1 MTTTTVEQVRAAQV
15 PAGALK
21 ITAKN
26 SDAVVYVYT
35 NAAGHPCA
43 MGFAGR
49 RTKPD
54 FRIRYMSAAGREKA
68 VTTYFA
74 SAAGIAARK
83 AEVKAKAK
91 TSIGMR
97 SSASPRRRSRSA
109 RSRATSPMMVATV
122 ASACR
127 WLASSLGKP
136 CCAGSTSGVRF
147 GSTVRVRLR
156 CGKAA
161 PSTGPAITNG
171 PVSIFP
177 RPLWMTAGEAV
188 RQSIIFNRSERI

>member
-26 SDAVVYVYT
+26 SDAVVFVYT

-91 TSIGMR
+91 AGHKLMVGHILCASWGYEQTNVDWYEVVRVTTSSVEVRKIKGNVTTDGGDRGQVVPM
-97 SSASPRRRSRSA
+97 AGEFVGEPLLRRVNQWGSVRIDSSRSA
-109 RSRATSPMMVATV
+109 SLWEGRPVY
-122 ASACR
+122 
-127 WLASSLGKP
+127 WSSYH
-136 CCAGSTSGVRF
+136 
-147 GSTVRVRLR
+147 
-156 CGKAA
+156 
-161 PSTGPAITNG
+161 
-171 PVSIFP
+171 
-177 RPLWMTAGEAV
+177 
-188 RQSIIFNRSERI
+188 